1 MKVDI
6 GVHIDGFVADTAFS
20 LDLENSKE
28 NKDLIKSAEEA
39 LQKALEITAIGTKLS
54 EIGAA
59 IEKTISSHGFHP
71 IINLSGHSIGHY
83 DLHSGLNIP
92 NHNNNAEQRLEE
104 GVYAIE
110 PFATFGLGQVI
121 DGKLSGIFHLE
132 KTGNVRDPFAREV
145 LNYIKEEYKT
155 LPFCIRWIVKKF
167 GPRAS
172 IAMKRIEEAGLVHHY
187 PQLIEKSRKPVAQ
200 AEHTIILEGS
210 RKIVTT

>member
-71 IINLSGHSIGHY
+71 IINLSGHSIGNY

-155 LPFCIRWIVKKF
+155 LPFCIRWIVK
-167 GPRAS
+167 
-172 IAMKRIEEAGLVHHY
+172 RIEEAGLVHHY